1 MATHW
6 EHSLSLSLSP
16 SVQHLNKILA
26 IFRSTCEL
34 HWLHGS
40 DRTLQNKNTS
50 HKGHKCGRLH
60 APAAVHIASFC
71 FSVDKR
77 RRVLARA
84 HALCWNLSDLLSGLS
99 CHFVE
104 GERSPGHKRSRGSS
118 CSLNLADPP
127 FLLSGLKNEQNM
139 NPVEVQW
146 LKITSS
152 WVFSGSDPGM
162 KA

>member
-6 EHSLSLSLSP
+6 EHSLSP

-40 DRTLQNKNTS
+40 DRTLQNKNTA
-50 HKGHKCGRLH
+50 HNGHKCGRLH
-60 APAAVHIASFC
+60 APAAWFWAFLCMLPVLFQCGQKKVC
-71 FSVDKR
+71 FSMCTGTPLKSVWSPVR
-77 RRVLARA
+77 FILP
-84 HALCWNLSDLLSGLS
+84 
-99 CHFVE
+99 FF
-104 GERSPGHKRSRGSS
+104 GERSPGHNNSRGSS

-127 FLLSGLKNEQNM
+127 FLLSGLKNEQNI
-139 NPVEVQW
+139 NPAEVQL
-146 LKITSS
+146 LKFTSS